1 MATRIYKTPFAATGD
16 KEPLA
21 TADQPDG
28 KVSLQAGWTPD
39 YELANDNA
47 NYRPVGRAE
56 MNGILSEITEGLGE
70 IQLRGFALWQSIDG
84 GWPKG
89 AHVMVGHTVY
99 RSNVD
104 NNISNPA
111 AGGPDWAATASAGV
125 IGTASNVRCSVTAA
139 SASVTLTADEIVVG
153 TALGGPSYRLPNFNK
168 TLNISTSGTGG
179 MDIGTAPNNGFVAV
193 YVIYNPANGA
203 NALLA
208 VNATSAAAPMV
219 YGGSSMPAGYTAS
232 ALVSVL
238 PTNGSGQIPVLFQ
251 QDRKISFALKTVLT
265 STTPNG
271 DPGSSLGISSA
282 VPINAKTVDMGINLQ
297 QSALSGNTGEGCA
310 ISSSA
315 SLIKQQ
321 FVQVA
326 GNGVTQIVGWCG
338 DIPIITPQT
347 VWYSWRK
354 FGATTDDALN
364 IYVTAY
370 SF

>member
-1 MATRIYKTPFAATGD
+1 MSSNLRCI
-16 KEPLA
+16 
-21 TADQPDG
+21 
-28 KVSLQAGWTPD
+28 
-39 YELANDNA
+39 AN
-47 NYRPVGRAE
+47 
-56 MNGILSEITEGLGE
+56 
-70 IQLRGFALWQSIDG
+70 
-84 GWPKG
+84 
-89 AHVMVGHTVY
+89 
-99 RSNVD
+99 
-104 NNISNPA
+104 
-111 AGGPDWAATASAGV
+111 
-125 IGTASNVRCSVTAA
+125 TAA
-139 SASVTLTADEIVVG
+139 ASVTITADEVVVAK
-153 TALGGPSYRLPNFNK
+153 ALGGQSYRVANVNK
-168 TLNISTSGTGG
+168 TLNLATTGAGG
-179 MDIGTAPNNGFVAV
+179 MDVGSAPNNGFVAV
-193 YVIYNPANGA
+193 YVIYNPANGTS
-203 NALLA
+203 ALLA
-208 VNATSAAAPMV
+208 VNATSAAAPTV

-271 DPGSSLGISSA
+271 EPGSSLGISSA

-297 QSALSGNTGEGCA
+297 QSALSGNIGEGCA

-354 FGATTDDALN
+354 FGATADDALN